1 MNILGLNCFGHDSA
15 ASLLVDGQVV
25 FAVEEERLNRKKHYG
40 GFPAE
45 SIKAALKHSNL
56 TLSDLDHVVFY
67 WKPSIS
73 YRHIPT
79 YFFRFIHK
87 VYSIWQESKTW
98 TMEEN
103 MGMLHYLAR
112 MNKIPHELKAL
123 FPEQKNP
130 KFKFHFLEHHF
141 CHAASA
147 FFCSPFEEAA
157 ILTIDGG
164 GEWTTA
170 MLSHGKGS
178 EIKKIH
184 TVNIPYSLG
193 AFYQAISRHLGF
205 ELISGP
211 GKLMGLSSYGDKN
224 SVVYEKMKKLVRLQK
239 NGGFKLDLS
248 YFAYHYTRKRAMS
261 DKFEKEFGPAV
272 KKPGNWTQEELN
284 IAAAAQHIVEDVM
297 SHMANYLYTKTK
309 SKNLAIAGGVGLNSV
324 ANGILLDTTPFKEVF
339 IQPAAGDSGTSL
351 GATLYYYHSILK
363 KPRAYVMK
371 HAFLG
376 PGYRNTD
383 MEAELKKSGLP
394 YVRRGDYPTVAAKL
408 LKQGKILGWF
418 QGRLEFGPRALGNR
432 SILANPCIPEMKDIL
447 NARVKFRESFRPF
460 APIALEGELS
470 DYFDKSYPSPYMLLV
485 YNVHEDKKKVIPSVT
500 HVDGTARIQ
509 SVNKEENPQMWALL
523 HAFKKET
530 GVPILLN
537 TSFNVKSEP
546 IVATA
551 FDAVDSMKRSD
562 IDYLVLGDFIAAKKK
577 TDLETEAFSV
587 ECQTQI

>member
-15 ASLLVDGQVV
+15 ASLLVDGQAV

-45 SIKAALKHSNL
+45 SVRAALRH
-56 TLSDLDHVVFY
+56 SDLKLSNIDHVAFY

-73 YRHIPT
+73 YSRIPV
-79 YFFRFIHK
+79 YFFQFLDK

-103 MGMLHYLAR
+103 MGMIHYLAK
-112 MNKIPHELKAL
+112 MNRIPDELRGL
-123 FPEQKNP
+123 FPDEKT

-147 FFCSPFEEAA
+147 YFCSTFNEAA

-170 MLSHGKGS
+170 MLSHGSGDS
-178 EIKKIH
+178 IKKLH

-205 ELISGP
+205 ALITGP
-211 GKLMGLSSYGDKN
+211 GKLMGLASYGNKN
-224 SVVYEKMKKLVRLQK
+224 SSAYQKMKKLIKLES

-261 DKFEKEFGPAV
+261 EKFEKEFGPAV
-272 KKPGNWTQEELN
+272 QKPGNWTKEELDL
-284 IAAAAQHIVEDVM
+284 AAAAQHLVEDVM
-297 SHMANYLYTKTK
+297 IHMANSLYEKTK
-309 SKNLAIAGGVGLNSV
+309 CKNLALAGGVALNSV
-324 ANGILLDTTPFKEVF
+324 ANGLLLQNTRFKEIF

-351 GATLYYYHSILK
+351 GAAQYLHHCVLK
-363 KPRAYVMK
+363 KPRRYSMK

-376 PGYRNTD
+376 PGYRSAD
-383 MEAELKKSGLP
+383 CEAELKKSGLP
-394 YVRRGDYPTVAAKL
+394 YVKRGDFPAVAAKL
-408 LKQGKILGWF
+408 LKRGKILGWF

-432 SILANPCIPEMKDIL
+432 SILASPCIPEMKDVL
-447 NARVKFRESFRPF
+447 NARVKFREGFRPF
-460 APIALEGELS
+460 APIALEENLK
-470 DYFDKSYPSPYMLLV
+470 DYFDQDYPSPYMLLV
-485 YNVHEDKKKVIPSVT
+485 YNVLENKKKEIPAVT

-509 SVNKEENPQMWALL
+509 SVNKEENPQMWALIS
-523 HAFKKET
+523 AFKNET
-530 GVPILLN
+530 GVPVILN
-537 TSFNVKSEP
+537 TSFNVKGEP
-546 IVATA
+546 IVATP

-562 IDYLVLGDFIAAKKK
+562 IDYLVIGEFIAAKKES
-577 TDLETEAFSV
+577 DLQTEDFK
-587 ECQTQI
+587 